1 NKSKYCSRS
10 TIRNEF
16 EYLIK
21 NAQFKYLFLSYN
33 NEGLMSIEEIKTIM
47 EKYGYYDF
55 VSKEYQR
62 FKSDKDGNR
71 NYLANETEEYL
82 HILIKN

>member
-1 NKSKYCSRS
+1 
-10 TIRNEF
+10 
-16 EYLIK
+16 
-21 NAQFKYLFLSYN
+21 
-33 NEGLMSIEEIKTIM
+33 MSIEEIKTIM